1 MNVNVRLTNINNTVK
16 IYINDKLHLRL
27 CVDKITHIHSYND
40 TTCDY
45 THYKIEIHGSNT
57 ILLEYSDI
65 ELWIKI
71 LNVLDNYL

>member
-45 THYKIEIHGSNT
+45 TPYKIEIHGSNT

-65 ELWIKI
+65 ELWTKI

>member
-1 MNVNVRLTNINNTVK
+1 MNVNIRLININNTVK

-27 CVDKITHIHSYND
+27 CVDKITHVHSYND

-45 THYKIEIHGSNT
+45 TPYKIEIHGSNT

-71 LNVLDNYL
+71 LNALDNYL